1 MSNFLRALL
10 GLELRDG
17 PLPPVADPKL
27 VAAAALMV
35 EAARLDGSFG
45 EAERGRIEGLLAE
58 RFALP
63 PELADRLLAEAERRS
78 EGSADWHGFTTAI
91 KDGFDH
97 AGRVGLV
104 EMLWEVAYADGVLHD
119 YEASLLRRV
128 AGLLYVSGGESA
140 EARARALARLEGQA
154 GGGGA

>member
-10 GLELRDG
+10 GLELRDDA
-17 PLPPVADPKL
+17 PPPVSDPKL
-27 VAAAALMV
+27 LAAAALMV

-45 EAERGRIEGLLAE
+45 EAERGRIEGLLTE
-58 RFALP
+58 RFTLA
-63 PELADRLLAEAERRS
+63 PELADRLLAEAERRA
-78 EGSADWHGFTTAI
+78 EGSTDWHGFTTAI

-97 AGRVGLV
+97 QGRIGLV

-140 EARARALARLEGQA
+140 EARARALARLGLD
-154 GGGGA
+154 GGPGS